1 MSDGSHRSFRLD
13 MIVAIVTGTIL
24 LVGAIVLVFLSR
36 FTKTI
41 PVAPRSRKALDSYTQ
56 AALRFRRMFQRR
68 PFTASPTASTADSS
82 EHGRE
87 KGSSRSK
94 TANFHSN
101 IEIEAQK
108 HRRRR
113 LLENHSM
120 GMDLSVETNIFYT
133 MTNLP
138 NHIVATS
145 QHLEYCFNDSSA
157 LSQTLQFYQ
166 QQLVNQSK
174 AEEKWKQELQ
184 LAYLPPIAE
193 VRSVESGSPAI
204 TPRYYDDLSAS
215 SGIGHIR
222 FPPHDFP
229 PRRQIPRAI
238 FLFSGPEDRDLWLFP
253 EDDEEEED
261 EPDDFSSDEC
271 DEKAPDV
278 ENQTLGTI
286 NVRQSTDSDIDVMY
300 LSDLSSSGD
309 RNGTRRSWS
318 PTSKR
323 RRTNRS
329 PRQSRMNSFAS
340 ANGTQLSPIDE
351 HNNTDEME
359 TSRQQQQQQR
369 LSQWM
374 QLLRQPP
381 LLAWPSLSPKHH
393 SPKSTETDN
402 KTEHAS
408 TQQQLQDGETLSPSL
423 PDTEG
428 ATARTVMVTPEALP
442 PFPGSLYPRQ
452 LHPISLDISQSKT
465 DTYPNRQFS

>member
-1 MSDGSHRSFRLD
+1 
-13 MIVAIVTGTIL
+13 MIVSIVAGIILLIGTI
-24 LVGAIVLVFLSR
+24 VLAVLSR

-41 PVAPRSRKALDSYTQ
+41 PVAPRSKKGLDPYSQ
-56 AALRFRRMFQRR
+56 AVLRFRRMFQRR

-82 EHGRE
+82 EHGPS
-87 KGSSRSK
+87 KNSSRSR

-108 HRRRR
+108 HRQSRI
-113 LLENHSM
+113 LESHSM
-120 GMDLSVETNIFYT
+120 GMDLTVETNIFYT

-145 QHLEYCFNDSSA
+145 NHLEYCFNDTSA

-166 QQLVNQSK
+166 QQLVNQTK
-174 AEEKWKQELQ
+174 AEEKWKKELQ

-204 TPRYYDDLSAS
+204 TPRQRYLDDLSAS
-215 SGIGHIR
+215 SSYGHMR
-222 FPPHDFP
+222 FPPHDVP

-253 EDDEEEED
+253 EDDEDEED
-261 EPDDFSSDEC
+261 EADYSSDES
-271 DEKAPDV
+271 DEKSPDV

-300 LSDLSSSGD
+300 LSDLSSSGE
-309 RNGTRRSWS
+309 RNGSRRSWS

-329 PRQSRMNSFAS
+329 PRQSRMNSFVS
-340 ANGTQLSPIDE
+340 VSGTQLSPIDE
-351 HNNTDEME
+351 HNADEME
-359 TSRQQQQQQR
+359 TSRQQHQQQR

-381 LLAWPSLSPKHH
+381 ILAWSSLSPKHH
-393 SPKSTETDN
+393 SPKTDN
-402 KTEHAS
+402 KTEHS
-408 TQQQLQDGETLSPSL
+408 DLQQQLQDGETISPSL

-428 ATARTVMVTPEALP
+428 ATARTVMMTQEALP
-442 PFPGSLYPRQ
+442 PIPGSLYPRQ
-452 LHPISLDISQSKT
+452 LHPISLEIHRSGT
-465 DTYPNRQFS
+465 DS

>member
-13 MIVAIVTGTIL
+13 VIVTIVTGAIL
-24 LVGAIVLVFLSR
+24 LVGTIVLVFLSR

-87 KGSSRSK
+87 KSSSRSK

-108 HRRRR
+108 HRQRRV
-113 LLENHSM
+113 LESHSM
-120 GMDLSVETNIFYT
+120 GMDLTVETNIFYT

-145 QHLEYCFNDSSA
+145 HHLEYCFNDSSA

-174 AEEKWKQELQ
+174 AEEKWKKELQ

-204 TPRYYDDLSAS
+204 TPRQRFLDDLSTN
-215 SGIGHIR
+215 SGYGHMR
-222 FPPHDFP
+222 FPPHEFP

-253 EDDEEEED
+253 EDDEDEED
-261 EPDDFSSDEC
+261 EQDDFSSEES
-271 DEKAPDV
+271 DEKTPDV
-278 ENQTLGTI
+278 ENQTLGTVH
-286 NVRQSTDSDIDVMY
+286 VRQSIDSDVDVMY

-318 PTSKR
+318 PTSKKR
-323 RRTNRS
+323 RSKRS
-329 PRQSRMNSFAS
+329 PRQSRMNSFIS

-351 HNNTDEME
+351 HHHADDME

-393 SPKSTETDN
+393 SPKSTQTDN
-402 KTEHAS
+402 QTEHADM
-408 TQQQLQDGETLSPSL
+408 QQQLQDGDTVSPSL

-428 ATARTVMVTPEALP
+428 ATARTVMMTPEALP

-452 LHPISLDISQSKT
+452 LHPISLEIPQSKT
-465 DTYPNRQFS
+465 DS